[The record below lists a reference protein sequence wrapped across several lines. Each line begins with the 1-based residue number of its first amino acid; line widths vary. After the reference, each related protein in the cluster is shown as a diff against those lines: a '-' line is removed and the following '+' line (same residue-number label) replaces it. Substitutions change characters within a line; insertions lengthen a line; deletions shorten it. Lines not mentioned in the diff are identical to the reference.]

1 MGIVLTSSAVEGIP
15 SMAMITDARLDEC
28 REFLRSERGLSP
40 QTVATYAHHAKAYL
54 AFLKDADCAAAD
66 ATPAHVT
73 AHIGGLRERGLRSA
87 PVFCATVAIKT
98 FHRFLLAKGH
108 ATHDPTVGLKSPKIV
123 SRVSEP
129 LSIDEVERL
138 FAAVPGHGFANIR
151 DRAILGILYG
161 CGLRIGEALGLDAG
175 QIHMDE
181 GYVRVRGKGSRE
193 RLVPVGPKAAEALQR
208 YLMVRR
214 DRFGEISG
222 PLFLSRCGTR
232 PKKGGFGQR
241 LKRYA
246 ARAGII
252 KRVHPHILRHCFSVH
267 LLSGG
272 ANVRA
277 LQILL
282 GHYVF
287 SSVMC
292 CVSRCWSLLSLGL
305 DKKNGVDGTVTLL
318 PAV

>member
-1 MGIVLTSSAVEGIP
+1 
-15 SMAMITDARLDEC
+15 MAMIADARLDEC
-28 REFLRSERGLSP
+28 REFLRSERGLAP
-40 QTVATYAHHAKAYL
+40 QTVATYVHHAKAYL

-66 ATPAHVT
+66 ATPDHVT

-87 PVFCATVAIKT
+87 SVFCATVAIKT

-108 ATHDPTVGLKSPKIV
+108 ATHDPTAGLKSPKIV

-129 LSIDEVERL
+129 LSVDEVERL
-138 FAAVPGHGFANIR
+138 LAAVPGHGFAYIR
-151 DRAILGILYG
+151 DQAILEILYG

-193 RLVPVGPKAAEALQR
+193 RLVPVGPKAAEAVQS
-208 YLMVRR
+208 YLTVRR
-214 DRFGEISG
+214 DRFGEVSG
-222 PLFLSRCGTR
+222 PLFFSRCGTR
-232 PKKGGFGQR
+232 LKKGGFGQR
-241 LKRYA
+241 LKRYV
-246 ARAGII
+246 ARAGIT

-282 GHYVF
+282 GHA
-287 SSVMC
+287 
-292 CVSRCWSLLSLGL
+292 SLATTQKYLNL
-305 DKKNGVDGTVTLL
+305 DWAALRETCLRAH
-318 PAV
+318 PRF

>member
-1 MGIVLTSSAVEGIP
+1 MT
-15 SMAMITDARLDEC
+15 MIADACLDEC
-28 REFLRSERGLSP
+28 REFLRAERGLSP
-40 QTVATYAHHAKAYL
+40 ATIITYSYHAKAYL
-54 AFLKDADCAAAD
+54 AFLKDAGCAAAD
-66 ATPAHVT
+66 ATPYHVA

-87 PVFCATVAIKT
+87 PVFCAIVAIKT

-108 ATHDPTVGLKSPKIV
+108 AAHDPTAGLKSPKIV

-129 LSIDEVERL
+129 LSVDEVERL
-138 FAAVPGHGFANIR
+138 FAAVPEHGFAHIR
-151 DRAILGILYG
+151 DRAILAILYG
-161 CGLRIGEALGLDAG
+161 CGLRVGEALGLDAG

-208 YLMVRR
+208 YLAARR

-222 PLFLSRCGTR
+222 ALFLSRSGTR
-232 PKKGGFGQR
+232 LKKGGYGQR

-246 ARAGII
+246 DRAGIT

-277 LQILL
+277 LQLLL
-282 GHYVF
+282 GHA
-287 SSVMC
+287 
-292 CVSRCWSLLSLGL
+292 SLATTQKYLNL
-305 DKKNGVDGTVTLL
+305 DWTALRETCLRAH
-318 PAV
+318 PRF

>member
-1 MGIVLTSSAVEGIP
+1 MT
-15 SMAMITDARLDEC
+15 MIADTRLDEC

-54 AFLKDADCAAAD
+54 AFLKNAGCVAAD
-66 ATPAHVT
+66 ATPDHVT

-129 LSIDEVERL
+129 LSIDEVDRL
-138 FAAVPGHGFANIR
+138 FSAVPGHGFAHIC
-151 DRAILGILYG
+151 DRAILAILYG

-181 GYVRVRGKGSRE
+181 GYVRVCGKGSRE
-193 RLVPVGPKAAEALQR
+193 RLVPVGPKAVEFLRR
-208 YLMVRR
+208 YLAARR
-214 DRFGEISG
+214 ERFGDGS
-222 PLFLSRCGTR
+222 PALFLGRSGTR
-232 PKKGGFGQR
+232 LKKGGLGQR
-241 LKRYA
+241 LKCYA
-246 ARAGII
+246 ARAGIT
-252 KRVHPHILRHCFSVH
+252 RSFHAHLLRHSFSVH
-267 LLSGG
+267 LLAGG

-277 LQILL
+277 LQMLL
-282 GHYVF
+282 GHA
-287 SSVMC
+287 
-292 CVSRCWSLLSLGL
+292 SLATTQKYLNL
-305 DKKNGVDGTVTLL
+305 DWATLRETCRQAH
-318 PAV
+318 PRF